1 MSNDLSDILNKTL
14 PKIDFQSIE
23 LPKFDSF
30 DPSIFEM
37 PEIEPIPPELSKERI
52 DYEDTVLKDFAKEI
66 KAVQL
71 ETNKQLA
78 LLIEENRKS
87 DLISRRYLKATLVIA
102 ALTLIAT
109 VVGIFV

>member
-1 MSNDLSDILNKTL
+1 MSNDFSDILKKTL
-14 PKIDFQSIE
+14 PKIDFQSTE
-23 LPKFDSF
+23 LPLLKAT

-37 PEIEPIPPELSKERI
+37 HELEPIPPELSKERI
-52 DYEDTVLKDFAKEI
+52 DYEDTVLKDFAEEI

-87 DLISRRYLKATLVIA
+87 DLISRRYLKATLIIA